1 MKPAVSLLLA
11 ADNLRVAKA
20 IVLTRDYGLA
30 RQMTE
35 VQVEMR
41 RMEKETAKG
50 QLRCLQQGL
59 LENLQTNSLPL
70 DPLRDPNTN
79 AHLSADAHPI
89 PDESGLLSE
98 SRLRF
103 SA

>member
-1 MKPAVSLLLA
+1 MKPAVSLLLP

-20 IVLTRDYGLA
+20 IVLTRDCGLA

-50 QLRCLQQGL
+50 HLRCLPQGL
-59 LENLQTNSLPL
+59 LENLQTNSRPP

-103 SA
+103 SV